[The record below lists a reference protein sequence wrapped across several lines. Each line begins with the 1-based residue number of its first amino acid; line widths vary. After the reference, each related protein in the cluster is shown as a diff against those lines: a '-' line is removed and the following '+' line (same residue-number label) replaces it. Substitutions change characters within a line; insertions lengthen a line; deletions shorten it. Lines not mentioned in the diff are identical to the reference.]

1 MLCMSVPSIVF
12 VSKRESHRMGYCT
25 AKAFAGP
32 QRQGELICN
41 KGGKWPHKTPSI
53 SIQIQGFFFLGSNCF
68 FKGIFLG
75 THLESY
81 LFLLH
86 DKRSSCP
93 PNTAPP
99 SHNNLLNSPP
109 PPWIVR
115 IDHWTVVRKVLANGR
130 GKKFNLSNRWTI
142 AYFIVFGSLPFLK
155 KASTSL
161 PRGPQVLPAGSH

>member
-1 MLCMSVPSIVF
+1 MLCMSVLSIVF

-53 SIQIQGFFFLGSNCF
+53 SIQIQGFFFEVQIVFLKVF
-68 FKGIFLG
+68 FLALTWSLTSFSFMTREVLVPPILLLP
-75 THLESY
+75 HIIIY
-81 LFLLH
+81 LIPL
-86 DKRSSCP
+86 
-93 PNTAPP
+93 
-99 SHNNLLNSPP
+99 